1 MPEPLTVCYAISS
14 GWYSDYKINAVFSSK
29 EKAKAKLS
37 LFADG
42 RIEEFHF
49 DPEMAEAPAGM
60 LPFVCDS
67 HKWDSAAGEYVPC
80 LEAFL
85 LDYGLVDYSNV
96 VRAGNKV
103 SARTTS
109 GSTIMFTYVWAKDK
123 DHAIKIAAERFAHHD
138 AIKAGIAC

>member
-1 MPEPLTVCYAISS
+1 MPEPSTVCYAISS
-14 GWYSDYKINAVFSSK
+14 GSYSDYKINAVFSSK
-29 EKAKAKLS
+29 EKAEAKLS

-42 RIEEFHF
+42 EIEEFPF

-60 LPFVCDS
+60 LPFVCYS
-67 HKWDSAAGEYVPC
+67 HKWDLAAGEYVPC

-85 LDYGLVDYSNV
+85 VDYGPV
-96 VRAGNKV
+96 VRQGNKI
-103 SARTTS
+103 STQTTD
-109 GSTIMFTYVWAKDK
+109 GSTTMLTYIWAKGK

>member
-29 EKAKAKLS
+29 EKAEAKLS

-42 RIEEFHF
+42 RIEEFPF
-49 DPEMAEAPAGM
+49 DPEMAEASAGM
-60 LPFVCDS
+60 LPFVCYS
-67 HKWDSAAGEYVPC
+67 HKWDLAAGEYVPC
-80 LEAFL
+80 PDVFFT
-85 LDYGLVDYSNV
+85 DYDNV

-103 SARTTS
+103 SAS
-109 GSTIMFTYVWAKDK
+109 GSTTMLTYIWAKDK

>member
-1 MPEPLTVCYAISS
+1 MPEPSTVCYAISS
-14 GWYSDYKINAVFSSK
+14 GEYSDYQINAVFSSK
-29 EKAKAKLS
+29 EKAEAKLS

-42 RIEEFHF
+42 KIEEFSF

-60 LPFVCDS
+60 LPFVCYS
-67 HKWDSAAGEYVPC
+67 HKWKAGEYVPC

-85 LDYGLVDYSNV
+85 VDYGFV
-96 VRAGNKV
+96 VYQGNKI
-103 SARTTS
+103 STQTTS
-109 GSTIMFTYVWAKDK
+109 GSTTMLTYMWAKDK

>member
-1 MPEPLTVCYAISS
+1 MPEPSTVCYAISS
-14 GWYSDYKINAVFSSK
+14 GSYSDYKINAVFSSK
-29 EKAKAKLS
+29 EKAEAKLS

-42 RIEEFHF
+42 KIEEFPF
-49 DPEMAEAPAGM
+49 DPETAEAPARM
-60 LPFVCDS
+60 LPFICDS
-67 HKWDSAAGEYVPC
+67 HKWDLAAGEYVPC

-85 LDYGLVDYSNV
+85 VDYGPV

-109 GSTIMFTYVWAKDK
+109 GSTTMFTYVWAKDK